1 MAKADRVY
9 ITPPINTPI
18 DTTRRRFIAVAAFA
32 SVAGAGS
39 LAAAAMAPKG
49 VPQALTLP
57 NGSGFQAD
65 PIYEVIERH
74 RKAAREHTE
83 AVNTH
88 MAFEK
93 SNMQGEKLGQYK
105 RLVAP
110 TEAAYDEL
118 DDAGCDLI
126 NTKATTLPG
135 LLALCQYIK
144 LLFAEDE
151 APDLPEYSS
160 YDDGKTAYP
169 AEAFAHTIGRSI
181 EEMMKAEGTV

>member
-1 MAKADRVY
+1 MTLADSMHSM
-9 ITPPINTPI
+9 PPPNTSASHS
-18 DTTRRRFIAVAAFA
+18 RRSILGAIAAAA
-32 SVAGAGS
+32 AAVAGARPTD
-39 LAAAAMAPKG
+39 AAPAI
-49 VPQALTLP
+49 
-57 NGSGFQAD
+57 D
-65 PIYEVIERH
+65 PIYAVIERH
-74 RKAAREHTE
+74 RRTALEHTE

-88 MAFEK
+88 MAFEE
-93 SNMQGEKLGQYK
+93 SNMQGEELGQYK
-105 RLVAP
+105 RLVAA
-110 TEAAYDEL
+110 TEAVYVEL

-151 APDLPEYSS
+151 APDLPEYIL

-181 EEMMKAEGTV
+181 EEMMKAERTV

>member
-9 ITPPINTPI
+9 ITPPINTPV

-32 SVAGAGS
+32 SVAGADS
-39 LAAAAMAPKG
+39 IAAAAMAPKG

-83 AVNTH
+83 AINTH

-135 LLALCQYIK
+135 LLALCQSSSCFLRRTRRQTCRNIVRTTTARQRTRPK
-144 LLFAEDE
+144 HLL
-151 APDLPEYSS
+151 
-160 YDDGKTAYP
+160 
-169 AEAFAHTIGRSI
+169 IRSAARSR
-181 EEMMKAEGTV
+181 K